1 MRVEIMAML
10 IPIFLVLGLFT
21 MIVFLRYFQN
31 IERMKMIEKGLNP
44 KDLNWS
50 ISDYEKFK
58 NSGSWSEGATLKV
71 GLLAV
76 GAGIGL
82 ITAAANE
89 YTFGDIGYP
98 AFLMVGGG
106 VGLII
111 SYLIQ
116 ILMTK
121 KGNKE

>member
-21 MIVFLRYFQN
+21 MIVFLRFFKN
-31 IERMKMIEKGLNP
+31 VERMKMIEKGMDP

-50 ISDYEKFK
+50 PEEYKKYLQDSA
-58 NSGSWSEGATLKV
+58 WSKGATLKA
-71 GLLAV
+71 GLLAL

-89 YTFGDIGYP
+89 TTFGDIGYS
-98 AFLMVGGG
+98 AFVLIGGG
-106 VGLII
+106 IGLIV
-111 SYLIQ
+111 SYIIQ
-116 ILMTK
+116 FLLDK
-121 KGNKE
+121 NKID